1 METFFAYNLEK
12 EYLAEAEGTGLTI
25 FDIDD
30 TLFHTTAKV
39 KILKNGKVVRELDN
53 QEYNTYKL
61 KRGESYDY
69 SNFRSAAIF
78 AKTATPIH
86 RMIDK
91 MKAILKNATKA
102 GSKVIVV
109 TARPNF
115 DKKEA
120 FLKVFRDQGIDIDKA
135 YIERSGNLDLG
146 SAAKNK
152 RFVFHKYL
160 KSGKYKRIRL
170 YDDSKQ
176 NLTSLLALRKQY
188 PGMSFEAWLV
198 HKNGRISKQVR

>member
-1 METFFAYNLEK
+1 METFFAYQLEK
-12 EYLAEAEGTGLTI
+12 EYLPEAEGKGLTI

-30 TLFHTTAKV
+30 TLFHTSTKLG
-39 KILKNGKVVRELDN
+39 ILKNGKVIRELGN
-53 QEYNTYKL
+53 KEYNTYKL

-69 SNFRSAAIF
+69 SNFRSAEVF

-91 MKAILKNATKA
+91 MKAILTNATRA
-102 GSKVIVV
+102 GSKVIIV
-109 TARPNF
+109 TARADF
-115 DKKEA
+115 DKKDA
-120 FLKVFRDQGIDIDKA
+120 FLKVFRDQGIDVDKT

-170 YDDSKQ
+170 YDDSRS

-188 PGMSFEAWLV
+188 PGISFEAWLV
-198 HKNGRISKQVR
+198 HKNGRISKQAR

>member
-1 METFFAYNLEK
+1 METFFAHHFEK
-12 EYLAEAEGTGLTI
+12 EYLSEAEGNGLTI

-30 TLFHTTAKV
+30 TLFHTSTTIKL
-39 KILKNGKVVRELDN
+39 LKNGKVIRELGN
-53 QEYNTYKL
+53 KEYNTYKL
-61 KRGESYDY
+61 KSGESYDY
-69 SNFRSAAIF
+69 SNFRSAEIF
-78 AKTATPIH
+78 AKTVTPIH

-91 MKAILKNATKA
+91 MKAILKNATRA

-109 TARPNF
+109 TARADF

-120 FLKVFRDQGIDIDKA
+120 FLKVFRDQGIDIDKT
-135 YIERSGNLDLG
+135 YVERSGNLNLG

-170 YDDSKQ
+170 YDDSRS

-188 PGMSFEAWLV
+188 PEISFEAWLV
-198 HKNGRISKQVR
+198 HKNGRISKQAR